1 MRLLIGSI
9 NPRRKSGLTFFFLLL
24 PWALFSQ
31 SVEPTGLAVG
41 DVAPSFSAVD
51 HQGVRVDLSQT
62 LNNGPVVLMFYRGV
76 WCPYCN
82 RQLKQMQDS
91 ISFINQKG
99 GTVIAVTPES
109 VEQIQKTSKKS
120 KASFHIV
127 HDQDLKIMED
137 YKVSYEL
144 EDATLQRYLRSG
156 IDLQAYN
163 GENGANL
170 PVPATFVIG
179 QDGKIV
185 FAFFDP
191 DYTKRATIQSIL
203 QHL

>member
-1 MRLLIGSI
+1 
-9 NPRRKSGLTFFFLLL
+9 
-24 PWALFSQ
+24 
-31 SVEPTGLAVG
+31 
-41 DVAPSFSAVD
+41 
-51 HQGVRVDLSQT
+51 
-62 LNNGPVVLMFYRGV
+62 
-76 WCPYCN
+76 
-82 RQLKQMQDS
+82 
-91 ISFINQKG
+91 
-99 GTVIAVTPES
+99 
-109 VEQIQKTSKKS
+109 
-120 KASFHIV
+120 
-127 HDQDLKIMED
+127 MED